1 MKKALVVG
9 TVLASALLLTS
20 QAHAQCG
27 GGFGISICGQIVVTP
42 PPVPVILPPP
52 VYTPPPVYLPPPVVY
67 SPPVYVAPPVVYAPP
82 PVVYTPPPVV
92 YTPPPPPP
100 IVVTPA
106 PVVYAAPQPTIMMTA
121 SEPVAVPAPRAFVRH
136 RGFGFG
142 VRASGGYAGLTDM
155 GMYGGGAVLRY
166 NTGPAFGL
174 ELTVDG
180 YGGTGYGGAE
190 RIEFPVTVNG
200 LWYVNPRSHVQLYVL
215 GGLGLSVAEV
225 SANGDT
231 DDPIYGGGQLGLGVE
246 FLIGSHVGLTLDVRG
261 FLRGRMNERPEGN
274 LAHDGSC
281 RPAEGGGTECTDL
294 EAGATF
300 NAGFNFYL

>member
-1 MKKALVVG
+1 MKKALLIG
-9 TVLASALLLTS
+9 TVLVSAMLVST

-27 GGFGISICGQIVVTP
+27 GAYGISICGQIVVTP
-42 PPVPVILPPP
+42 PPLPVVVPPPVVVAPPP
-52 VYTPPPVYLPPPVVY
+52 VYV
-67 SPPVYVAPPVVYAPP
+67 PP

-92 YTPPPPPP
+92 YTPPPVVYAPP
-100 IVVTPA
+100 
-106 PVVYAAPQPTIMMTA
+106 PVVYTPPPPPPVFVAPAPIVYTAPAPPTVLVAA
-121 SEPVAVPAPRAFVRH
+121 SEPVAAPAPRPFVRH

-142 VRASGGYAGLTDM
+142 VRASGGYAGLSDV

-166 NTGPAFGL
+166 NTGPHFGL

-180 YGGTGYGGAE
+180 YGGTGYGGAD
-190 RIEFPVTVNG
+190 RIEFPVSING
-200 LWYVNPRSHVQLYVL
+200 LWYVNPRSHVQLYLL
-215 GGLGLSVAEV
+215 GGLGISVAEV

-231 DDPIYGGGQLGLGVE
+231 DDPIYGGGQLGVGVE

-261 FLRGRMNERPEGN
+261 FIRSRMNDRPEGS

-281 RPAEGGGTECTDL
+281 RIAEDGGTECTDL

>member
-1 MKKALVVG
+1 MKKALIIG
-9 TVLASALLLTS
+9 TVIASALLITN

-27 GGFGISICGQIVVTP
+27 GVYGVSICGQIVVTP
-42 PPVPVILPPP
+42 PVVPIV
-52 VYTPPPVYLPPPVVY
+52 TP
-67 SPPVYVAPPVVYAPP
+67 PPVYVAPPPVYVPPPVVYVPP
-82 PVVYTPPPVV
+82 PVVYTPPPVY

-100 IVVTPA
+100 IYVAPAPAPVYVTPA
-106 PVVYAAPQPTIMMTA
+106 PAPVVRLR
-121 SEPVAVPAPRAFVRH
+121 APRTHVRH
-136 RGFGFG
+136 SGFGFG
-142 VRASGGYAGLTDM
+142 VRASGGYAGLSDI

-166 NTGPAFGL
+166 NTGPHFGV

-190 RIEFPVTVNG
+190 RIEFPVALSGV
-200 LWYVNPRSHVQLYVL
+200 WYVNPRSHVQLYLL

-225 SANGDT
+225 TANGET
-231 DDPIYGGGQLGLGVE
+231 DDPIYGGGQLGVGVE

-261 FLRGRMNERPEGN
+261 FVRSRINERPEGSI
-274 LAHDGSC
+274 AHDGSC
-281 RPAEGGGTECTDL
+281 REAEGGGTECTDL